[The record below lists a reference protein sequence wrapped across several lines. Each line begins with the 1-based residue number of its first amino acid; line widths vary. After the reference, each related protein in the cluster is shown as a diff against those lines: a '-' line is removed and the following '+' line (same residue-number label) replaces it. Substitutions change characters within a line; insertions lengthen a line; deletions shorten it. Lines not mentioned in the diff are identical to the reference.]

1 MSELAIKEQVA
12 SNNFEIVTANYIE
25 SSKREQ
31 YELLREFLLT
41 KKIEGCS
48 TQTLRNYHLRVS
60 RLIATSEKDVRELN
74 AKEIR
79 AYLFDYQESHDC
91 TNRTLNNMRLILSSF
106 YRFLEDED
114 YILKSPMR
122 KIHSIKYDEVV
133 KIPFTDEELER
144 IRRATENNLRDL
156 VIVDLLYSTGMRVGE
171 LVTRDIKD
179 VNFRER
185 EIMVKGK
192 GGKERICYFN
202 ARSKLELLEYLDCRD
217 DRDPALL
224 VKTKFPHERMS
235 IQSVE
240 KVLKNIGEKSGV
252 QDVHPHRFRRT
263 LATNLL
269 NKGMTLEQVQNILGH
284 SKIETTLI
292 YAKIDRSE
300 TKRAHQKY
308 TF

>member
-1 MSELAIKEQVA
+1 MSELALQKEVA
-12 SNNFEIVTANYIE
+12 SNNFEIVTPNYIE
-25 SSKREQ
+25 SNKREQ
-31 YELLREFLLT
+31 LELLREFLLT

-48 TQTLRNYHLRVS
+48 MATLRNYHLRIGK
-60 RLIATSEKDVRELN
+60 LITTSEKDVRDLN
-74 AKEIR
+74 AKELR
-79 AYLFDYQESHDC
+79 AWLYNYQETHNCS
-91 TNRTLNNMRLILSSF
+91 NRTLNNMRLILSSF

-114 YILKSPMR
+114 YVLKSPMR
-122 KIHSIKYDEVV
+122 KIHSIKYDEVI

-144 IRRATENNLRDL
+144 IRKATDNPRDL
-156 VIVDLLYSTGMRVGE
+156 LIVDLLYSTGMRIGE

-179 VNFRER
+179 VDFRER
-185 EIMVKGK
+185 EILVKGK

-202 ARSKLELLEYLDCRD
+202 AKSKLELLDYLDCRE
-217 DRDPALL
+217 DRNPALI
-224 VKTKFPHERMS
+224 VKRRYPHERIS

-240 KVLKNIGEKSGV
+240 KMLKEVEKRSGV

-284 SKIETTLI
+284 TKIETTLI
-292 YAKIDRSE
+292 YAQIDKSE
-300 TKRAHQKY
+300 IKRAHQKY